1 MAMLVKTILHPL
13 GIIDARYAT
22 YNCRSLD
29 VYAQ

>member
-29 VYAQ
+29 EHL